1 VTAGAARS
9 GNGGRR
15 PGLVAAAAD
24 RAAREREVRRRHG
37 TPLVPVPPPGDDE
50 PLGGSGAT
58 DHGPALDREPSAG
71 SPSRRE
77 PSPEP
82 SVDPPRTDPPRT
94 DPPAHGLAGLRDFL
108 ARRLTGDYRV
118 DEFGMDRD
126 LTESVVLP
134 ALRAMYSGWFRTEVR
149 GAENVPDTGA
159 ALLVG
164 NHSGTLPWDALMLQ
178 VAVHDVTPSRR
189 LLRTL
194 AADLVLRTPLVSDIA
209 RRSGATLATAAD
221 AERLLAAGE
230 LVGVWPEGFKGLGKL
245 YRDRYRLQRFG
256 RGGFVSAAVRAGVPI
271 VPVAVVGAE
280 EAHPM
285 LADVE
290 PLARLFGVPY
300 WPVTPTWPWLGPLG
314 LVPLPSRWTIEF
326 GVPIPTDRHAPA
338 DADDPM
344 LVLELTDHVRE
355 VIQRTVYTLLVQ
367 RGGAPGPG

>member
-1 VTAGAARS
+1 MTATTARS
-9 GNGGRR
+9 GGGRR
-15 PGLVAAAAD
+15 SGLVAAAAE

-37 TPLVPVPPPGDDE
+37 TPLIPGPASVDDE
-50 PLGGSGAT
+50 LAA
-58 DHGPALDREPSAG
+58 GPPSPDPPEPEPEPAHREPPAG
-71 SPSRRE
+71 R
-77 PSPEP
+77 
-82 SVDPPRTDPPRT
+82 
-94 DPPAHGLAGLRDFL
+94 HGLGGLRDFL
-108 ARRLTGDYRV
+108 ARRLTGRYDV

-126 LTESVVLP
+126 LAESVVLP
-134 ALRAMYSGWFRTEVR
+134 ALRTLYSGWFRTDVR
-149 GAENVPDTGA
+149 GAENVPDSGA
-159 ALLVG
+159 ALLVS

-189 LLRTL
+189 LLRPL
-194 AADLVLRTPLVSDIA
+194 AADLVLRTPLVADLA
-209 RRSGATLATAAD
+209 RRSGATLATSAD
-221 AERLLAAGE
+221 AERLLAGGE

-271 VPVAVVGAE
+271 IPVAVVGAE

-285 LADVE
+285 IADIE

-326 GVPIPTDRHAPA
+326 GVPVPTDRHSPA
-338 DADDPM
+338 DADDPL

-355 VIQRTVYTLLVQ
+355 VIQRTLYTLLVQ
-367 RGGAPGPG
+367 RGTPPG